1 MILFSQSERG
11 QIVTDCGKR
20 QARRG
25 LGHPQIS
32 GPLNGSQAE
41 SFLGRFQVEKAENQ
55 NALENLVHILHA
67 LQGQGA
73 QKGQASRW
81 GWGGVG
87 WGCPSLLPTQPS
99 LSRGHRRQE
108 H

>member
-41 SFLGRFQVEKAENQ
+41 SPFWAD
-55 NALENLVHILHA
+55 
-67 LQGQGA
+67 
-73 QKGQASRW
+73 SR
-81 GWGGVG
+81 
-87 WGCPSLLPTQPS
+87 
-99 LSRGHRRQE
+99 
-108 H
+108 